1 MNYVVMQYALFWVR
15 MKLASFLPD
24 SYCLYILTIQ
34 LYNQFHLLTKSQM
47 ANMEWIT
54 LFICKTY
61 HSAKQTFSFALATD
75 YIWSIS

>member
-1 MNYVVMQYALFWVR
+1 MNYVVIQYALFWVR

-47 ANMEWIT
+47 ANME
-54 LFICKTY
+54 
-61 HSAKQTFSFALATD
+61 
-75 YIWSIS
+75 